1 MTMAALRFILAYPE
15 VTTVIPGVRNSAQLI
30 ENSSASDAVM
40 PEEQVSQLQ
49 KLWKEQIQDQELG
62 W

>member
-15 VTTVIPGVRNSAQLI
+15 VTTVIPGVRNSTQLA
-30 ENSSASDAVM
+30 ENIAASDGAM
-40 PEEQVSQLQ
+40 PQEQVKKLQ
-49 KLWKEQIQDQELG
+49 ELWEQEIRGLELG